1 MNNFDWYVCDWD
13 WIQAKGIRANSWNQ
27 GNAAYYGVGLTRNA
41 DAQAGL
47 ADGHAEYFKMPARST
62 TAATLP
68 DFGPIGDCKIGT
80 PNWNPPVPP
89 KIFIRMTSGS
99 ATGF

>member
-1 MNNFDWYVCDWD
+1 M
-13 WIQAKGIRANSWNQ
+13 
-27 GNAAYYGVGLTRNA
+27 
-41 DAQAGL
+41 
-47 ADGHAEYFKMPARST
+47 ADGHAEYFKMPPRNGT
-62 TAATLP
+62 TATLP

-80 PNWNPPVPP
+80 PNWNPSEPP